1 MTRLAQLPGLLALTG
16 LLLTAI
22 NPPAHG
28 QEGGKMLKK
37 EGKTDDKLLRENR
50 RMMRDGRVNHGQSLS
65 KEPKLVRE
73 EDRLDHRQAPAPRK
87 TRRAGG
93 SPR

>member
-1 MTRLAQLPGLLALTG
+1 MTRLAQLAGLFALIGLLV
-16 LLLTAI
+16 TAI

-37 EGKTDDKLLRENR
+37 EGKTDDKMLRENR

-65 KEPKLVRE
+65 KKPKLVRK
-73 EDRLDHRQAPAPRK
+73 EDRLDHRQTPTPR
-87 TRRAGG
+87 TPRRAAGP
-93 SPR
+93 PR

>member
-22 NPPAHG
+22 NPPGHG

-50 RMMRDGRVNHGQSLS
+50 RMMRDGPTDPAAFLRATGDLLAADPVVTSVVATVAG
-65 KEPKLVRE
+65 LV
-73 EDRLDHRQAPAPRK
+73 A
-87 TRRAGG
+87 
-93 SPR
+93 